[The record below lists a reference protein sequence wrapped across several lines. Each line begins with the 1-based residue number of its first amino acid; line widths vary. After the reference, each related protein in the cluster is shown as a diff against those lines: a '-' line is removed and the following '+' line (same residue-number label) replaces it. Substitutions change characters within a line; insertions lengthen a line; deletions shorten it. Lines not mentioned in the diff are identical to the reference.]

1 MVSLV
6 IIGLFFVG
14 WQLGHGLISASLI
27 VPLPAAILA
36 GITTVICAIA
46 YFWAPERWLFWL
58 ALGSYLLL
66 AITTGITIA
75 GTGLT
80 NSPFL
85 ALWMLLAVFSGL
97 FGLLGLGPIFLA
109 TNAALI
115 YNMIQPGGVSRE
127 QLILFLL
134 ACELPLFISY
144 LIWQNRSH
152 HETEKERAFNALAQE
167 LNQVANKSEI
177 VINAIADGVLA
188 LNEQGTIQLI
198 NPAAQT
204 IVGWSK
210 QDAMGLDYHS
220 LLKLSDNKGKEL
232 TPEIDPIQQVLHGH
246 ESILNNDLALTTQS
260 GRQILLSLLVSP
272 ISNKRGAGVIVVFR
286 DITKE
291 KAEERQQAEFI
302 STASH
307 EMRTPV
313 AAIEGYLGLALNPA
327 TANIDDKARLYL
339 QKAHES
345 AQHLGRLFQD
355 LLDVSKA
362 EDGRLKNNPSVVDMV
377 AFARDIVTSFQ
388 IKAKEKGLFLYFK
401 PGEGNESTRTVS
413 PVFYSKVDNDHL
425 REVLSNLIENAVK
438 YTKAGSVT
446 VDVKGD
452 ANHVTMTVSDTGIGV
467 PPEDLPHLFQ
477 KFYRVDNSDTRE
489 IGGTGLGLYLC
500 RRLAEAMGGRV
511 WATSDL
517 GKGSVFSLE
526 LPRMSHEE
534 AVNELE
540 REQEAAPTITPLP
553 SQPAMPAPAQPVA
566 QPQPLPAVPEPTP
579 LAQQPVT
586 PVPVQP
592 PTPVQA
598 PVASTAQ
605 PPAVDPMLRSTPAVN
620 RSAPISVPA
629 RPA

>member
-1 MVSLV
+1 MLVSLV
-6 IIGLFFVG
+6 VVGLFVAG
-14 WQLGHGLISASLI
+14 WQLGHGIVSASLI
-27 VPLPAAILA
+27 IPLPAAGLA
-36 GITTVICAIA
+36 GLTVVVSLVA
-46 YFWAPERWLFWL
+46 YFWAPKRLLFWMAL
-58 ALGSYLLL
+58 AAYLLL
-66 AITTGITIA
+66 AATTGLVI
-75 GTGLT
+75 GSTGLT

-85 ALWMLLAVFSGL
+85 ALWMMLAIFSGL
-97 FGLLGLGPIFLA
+97 FGIWGLGPIFLA
-109 TNAALI
+109 TNGVLI
-115 YNMIQPGGVSRE
+115 YNMVSPHGVGRE
-127 QLILFLL
+127 QLLLFLL

-144 LIWQNRSH
+144 LLWHNKNT
-152 HETEKERAFNALAQE
+152 HENEKERAFNALAQE

-220 LLKLSDNKGKEL
+220 LLKLSDQKGTEL
-232 TPEIDPIQQVLHGH
+232 TPETDPIQQVLHGH
-246 ESILNNDLALTTQS
+246 SSVLNNDLLLTMQS
-260 GRQILLSLLVSP
+260 GKQIILSLLVSP
-272 ISNKRGAGVIVVFR
+272 ISSKPGAGVIVVFR

-291 KAEERQQAEFI
+291 KKEEHQQVEFI

-313 AAIEGYLGLALNPA
+313 AAIEGYLGLALNPS
-327 TANIDDKARLYL
+327 TAAIDDKARLYL

-362 EDGRLKNNPSVVDMV
+362 EDGRLKNNPAVVDMV
-377 AFARDIVTSFQ
+377 AFARDVTTSFEP
-388 IKAKEKGLFLYFK
+388 KAKEKGLFLYFK
-401 PGEGNESTRTVS
+401 PGDGSDTNRVVS

-425 REVLSNLIENAVK
+425 REVLSNLIENAIK
-438 YTKAGSVT
+438 YTKTGSVT

-452 ANHVTMTVSDTGIGV
+452 PTHTIISVSDTGIGI

-511 WATSDL
+511 WATSEM
-517 GKGSVFSLE
+517 GKGSTFNFE
-526 LPRMSHEE
+526 APRMTHEE

-540 REQEAAPTITPLP
+540 KEQEPTQTITPSPQRTPL
-553 SQPAMPAPAQPVA
+553 AQPIPA
-566 QPQPLPAVPEPTP
+566 QPQPQPAAASPAAPVVAAVPAPAVAP
-579 LAQQPVT
+579 QPV
-586 PVPVQP
+586 
-592 PTPVQA
+592 A
-598 PVASTAQ
+598 
-605 PPAVDPMLRSTPAVN
+605 DPMLRPTASAPRPAQIIVPN
-620 RSAPISVPA
+620 RSGGIGTAAKI
-629 RPA
+629 